1 MAAVRSGFLLLSS
14 LASCG
19 CVAIGELFDQSA
31 MIQVVTG
38 FDFEEDASTD
48 FGTGAAL
55 VHALG
60 LDFTDESDGVQ
71 LRRDIQT
78 ELDRASEK
86 AGEER
91 QDLEEI
97 SKSLAQAMSDELI
110 RMVNAEIEAPFQQRG
125 LPVKESPEAWIQK
138 TTQAL
143 RRVADHMEKQEL
155 KEPVEKWIQK
165 AAEASGAMAGRFM
178 DSYMDWQ
185 SVAGSS
191 LMLQAQKTSAGDPD
205 GALVKR
211 NIEQAMHIF
220 GKTTT
225 DDIKQFENI
234 SRTVHRA
241 WETEIHRVVNDFSA
255 MTVGK
260 LSEKSLQWAANRHT
274 NYEHRKKQLE
284 EWMHENVRDG
294 MLEWKMLDYLR
305 RQYVTTSTAVDTWM
319 NNTIDWERLAAGEFI
334 QKKQVV
340 KAVTSLDAT
349 AIADITA
356 DIKVRAEDML
366 QLQSELLV
374 AEAAAGQRHEASGQ
388 SVDGV
393 KKGKLDEVLTS
404 GLKASMDSSAL
415 LAQKWFLST
424 VDLQKLFARFSRL
437 MSQQDHL
444 DGPAEEDFYTAE
456 DSFEKVFKLQMHL
469 VGDKP
474 TEETHVLEDG
484 QLSPQSIERIDSI
497 IDKSAGMARQW
508 LAKNVELQSV
518 AEDALRAMSKP

>member
-1 MAAVRSGFLLLSS
+1 MVRSGLLLLSV
-14 LASCG
+14 LAPCG
-19 CVAIGELFDQSA
+19 CSPIDEAFDRSSMLQVASGFEVEGDMSEDSSA
-31 MIQVVTG
+31 
-38 FDFEEDASTD
+38 A
-48 FGTGAAL
+48 AAL

-60 LDFTDESDGVQ
+60 LDFSDEKDGAL
-71 LRRDIQT
+71 LRRDVQT
-78 ELDRASEK
+78 EMDLASER
-86 AGEER
+86 AGEGTL
-91 QDLEEI
+91 DLEEI
-97 SKSLAQAMSDELI
+97 SKGLTQAMSDELI
-110 RMVNAEIEAPFQQRG
+110 RLVNAEIEAPFQEQ
-125 LPVKESPEAWIQK
+125 LPVKESPEAWVQK
-138 TTQAL
+138 TTEAL
-143 RRVADHMEKQEL
+143 RRVADHIEKQEL
-155 KEPVEKWIQK
+155 KEPLERWAQK
-165 AAEASGAMAGRFM
+165 SAEASGAVARKLM
-178 DSYMDWQ
+178 DKYLDWQ
-185 SVAGSS
+185 HVTSSS
-191 LMLQAQKTSAGDPD
+191 LALQGQKTHLSDPD

-220 GKTTT
+220 SKTTT
-225 DDIKQFENI
+225 DDIRQFENI
-234 SRTVHRA
+234 SRTVHKA
-241 WETEIHRVVNDFSA
+241 LEAEIHRVVDDFSS
-255 MTVGK
+255 MTIGK
-260 LSEKSLQWAANRHT
+260 LSEKSLQMAANNHA
-274 NYEHRKKQLE
+274 NYERRKKQLE